1 MSAHCCGHGH
11 QSMSQD
17 RKPDGRFRQV
27 LWAALAVNAVMFVV
41 EIAAGLAA
49 GSVSLQ
55 ADALDFL
62 ADAGNYGISL
72 LVVGSALHLRAK
84 AALIKGAT
92 MGLFGLWVIGITLWH
107 TVDRKST
114 RLNSS
119 H

>member
-1 MSAHCCGHGH
+1 
-11 QSMSQD
+11 
-17 RKPDGRFRQV
+17 
-27 LWAALAVNAVMFVV
+27 MFVV

-107 TVDRKST
+107 TVLGTLPPAATMGAVGLAALIANAAVFALLREIGRASC
-114 RLNSS
+114 RERACQYV
-119 H
+119 